1 MPLEVD
7 LIEYSM
13 SFKSNDLHIPK
24 FQTHVGIEV
33 SVIGVPLGAD
43 TAFSSP
49 TELSGIGIATVKP
62 ARSAAPMMG
71 AKRTIVEKYERIEM
85 EP

>member
-1 MPLEVD
+1 MD
-7 LIEYSM
+7 
-13 SFKSNDLHIPK
+13 
-24 FQTHVGIEV
+24 V

-43 TAFSSP
+43 TGFSSP

-62 ARSAAPMMG
+62 AKSAAPRMG